1 MQESQE
7 MQVWSLGQED
17 LLKEEMTTHSS
28 ILARRIPWTEEPG
41 RLQSMGSQRVEY
53 DWSDL
58 VQHKTKEFSA
68 LNSLKPLSYFM
79 GHFLPYK
86 STFLYFF
93 FWPTTTLW
101 TPPSPLEGE
110 FRCFILDLTL
120 ITLISVTYC
129 YMYWDELHLSLHYS
143 VCASEASFIFYLL
156 NKIFYFTFLC
166 ILSAVSGTQ

>member
-7 MQVWSLGQED
+7 MQVRSLGQED
-17 LLKEEMTTHSS
+17 PLKKEMTTHSS

-41 RLQSMGSQRVEY
+41 GLQSMGSQRVEY

-68 LNSLKPLSYFM
+68 LNSLKPLSYFT

-93 FWPTTTLW
+93 SDQRLLFELPLHLW
-101 TPPSPLEGE
+101 KVIQMFYTWSYTHHINKCHILLHVLGWVTFVSPL
-110 FRCFILDLTL
+110 FCVCFWGL
-120 ITLISVTYC
+120 
-129 YMYWDELHLSLHYS
+129 
-143 VCASEASFIFYLL
+143 
-156 NKIFYFTFLC
+156 FYFLF
-166 ILSAVSGTQ
+166 IK